1 MRSIILVNMKKNEII
16 LKVNEEATQEQII
29 ESLEKKLPVLKN
41 LYKEAKNPIRVTG
54 KFLRDKEMEEIK
66 SIIKKAINVNIEFDN
81 VNELGLSGIKKA
93 YEQDVENSQTYFFKG
108 GIRSGQGI
116 ETEGSIVILGDVN
129 NGAEVIAED
138 NIVILGVLRG
148 LAHAGAKGNKKAI
161 IATHRIECPQLRI
174 ANILKEMEKEEL
186 EETKQFASVKEDHI
200 ILE

>member
-1 MRSIILVNMKKNEII
+1 MKKNEII
-16 LKVNEEATQEQII
+16 LKVNEEATQEEII

-108 GIRSGQGI
+108 GIRSGQRI

-129 NGAEVIAED
+129 NGAEVIAEE

>member
-16 LKVNEEATQEQII
+16 LKVNEEATQKQII

-108 GIRSGQGI
+108 GIRSGQRI

-129 NGAEVIAED
+129 NGAEVIAEE

>member
-1 MRSIILVNMKKNEII
+1 MRSIILVNMKNNEII
-16 LKVNEEATQEQII
+16 LKVNEKATQEEII

-108 GIRSGQGI
+108 GIRSGQRI

-129 NGAEVIAED
+129 NGAEVIAEE

>member
-1 MRSIILVNMKKNEII
+1 
-16 LKVNEEATQEQII
+16 
-29 ESLEKKLPVLKN
+29 
-41 LYKEAKNPIRVTG
+41 
-54 KFLRDKEMEEIK
+54 MEEIK

-108 GIRSGQGI
+108 GIRSGQRI

-129 NGAEVIAED
+129 NGAEVIAEE

>member
-108 GIRSGQGI
+108 GIRSGQRI

-129 NGAEVIAED
+129 NGAEVIAEY

-161 IATHRIECPQLRI
+161 IATNRIECPQLRI

-186 EETKQFASVKEDHI
+186 EETKQFASVK
-200 ILE
+200 

>member
-41 LYKEAKNPIRVTG
+41 LYKEAKNPLRVTG

-108 GIRSGQGI
+108 GIRSGQRI

-129 NGAEVIAED
+129 NGAEVIAEE

>member
-108 GIRSGQGI
+108 GIRSGQRI
-116 ETEGSIVILGDVN
+116 ETEGSIVIFGDVN
-129 NGAEVIAED
+129 NGAEVIAEE

>member
-108 GIRSGQGI
+108 GIRSGQRI

>member
-16 LKVNEEATQEQII
+16 LKVNEKATQEEII

-108 GIRSGQGI
+108 GIRSGQRI

-129 NGAEVIAED
+129 NGAEVIAEE